1 MSREEKK
8 EVILR
13 MSKKFVAI
21 PEEDKKFVT
30 GYMIGKEE
38 ERKKWQKN
46 STPAA

>member
-1 MSREEKK
+1 MSKEKK
-8 EVILR
+8 KEAILR
-13 MSKKFVAI
+13 IAEKFTGI

-38 ERKKWQKN
+38 ERERWQKN